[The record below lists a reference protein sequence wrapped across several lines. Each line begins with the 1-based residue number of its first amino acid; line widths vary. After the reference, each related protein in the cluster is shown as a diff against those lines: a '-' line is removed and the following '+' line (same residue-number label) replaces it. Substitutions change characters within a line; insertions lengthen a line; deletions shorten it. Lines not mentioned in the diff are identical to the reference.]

1 MRKAG
6 DVRHSEKV
14 PDSRRLAL
22 AGFKALLRLVDDV
35 CAAATTDHAVV
46 PVTVFERLERVADLH
61 DRLPVLN

>member
-6 DVRHSEKV
+6 DVRHSKV
-14 PDSRRLAL
+14 PDSRSLAL

-35 CAAATTDHAVV
+35 RAAATTDHAVV
-46 PVTVFERLERVADLH
+46 PVTVFERLERVANLH